1 MNHVSFLDKSVM
13 TPEARRDWLLTFAGD
28 LRSAFLNKYH
38 EGTIT
43 HKGDLGEVDTMKL
56 LDEVWA
62 EQLDQ
67 LAYTGELKR
76 RMLMG
81 YTNVYHPDIIRV
93 VTQILDREVLV
104 GNLSAEEQAA
114 LAIFKAKGLK

>member
-1 MNHVSFLDKSVM
+1 
-13 TPEARRDWLLTFAGD
+13 
-28 LRSAFLNKYH
+28 
-38 EGTIT
+38 
-43 HKGDLGEVDTMKL
+43 
-56 LDEVWA
+56 
-62 EQLDQ
+62 
-67 LAYTGELKR
+67 
-76 RMLMG
+76 MLMG